1 MLSPSDK
8 PVENTVDY
16 GRDERLMTAQYNAIL
31 VKRLRGEIDADKA
44 TRLITKCQEWQY
56 ELQRKKEDE

>member
-31 VKRLRGEIDADKA
+31 AKRLRGEIDADKA
-44 TRLITKCQEWQY
+44 TRLIAKGQEW
-56 ELQRKKEDE
+56 